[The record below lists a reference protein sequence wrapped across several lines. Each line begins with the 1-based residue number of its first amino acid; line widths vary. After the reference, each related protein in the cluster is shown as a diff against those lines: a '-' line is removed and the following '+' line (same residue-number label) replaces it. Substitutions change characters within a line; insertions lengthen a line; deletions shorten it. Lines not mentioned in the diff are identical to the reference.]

1 MGASEA
7 DGLRGKWLRRAALAV
22 LLRTGRPQTIGQV
35 LHAVVR
41 LYGPVAGPAPNKLVA
56 DALGREVRRGGPGGS
71 RHLRRRHDQPKF
83 EMAAAQRAVRPT
95 TLTPRSSAGRSP
107 SRRRSTATV
116 ERMFVLGIDPGL
128 SRCGYGLVSRS
139 GTTSALTAESAGVIE
154 TDPRAPLPD
163 RLW

>member
-35 LHAVVR
+35 LHAVER

-95 TLTPRSSAGRSP
+95 TLTRGRRPADPPPDGGRRLQSNACSSSASTPACPGAGTAWCPDRG
-107 SRRRSTATV
+107 RRR
-116 ERMFVLGIDPGL
+116 R
-128 SRCGYGLVSRS
+128 
-139 GTTSALTAESAGVIE
+139 
-154 TDPRAPLPD
+154 
-163 RLW
+163 